1 MSVSILSIWWFSRN
15 DQCRA
20 FSAWLSSS
28 ASKLRQRLRLAQ
40 IAIFR
45 QSSQAIIITQGYDAA
60 GKGGVI
66 RERSYALDPRGFK
79 VHPIGPPSKT

>member
-1 MSVSILSIWWFSRN
+1 MTSADLSAPGYQAPLRE
-15 DQCRA
+15 
-20 FSAWLSSS
+20 
-28 ASKLRQRLRLAQ
+28 LRQRLRLAQ

-66 RERSYALDPRGFK
+66 RERSYAQDPRGFK